1 MPFCRFRPRLG
12 SVCFLKQPRPD
23 DEEFLMKK
31 ALLLPF
37 FFSVL
42 VMLTPGAAF
51 SLGAGDTPPDFT
63 LTSLDGEEVSLSDF
77 KGRVIILK
85 LATTW
90 CPTCK
95 QQNETFLANDR
106 FLSENDAVVIDVFVQ
121 DSEKMVRKY
130 MGGRE
135 FGMTFVP
142 LVDDG
147 QAYRA
152 YTVYLIPRVL
162 VIDREFKV
170 LRDGGYLPSSELRS
184 LVKEAAAEKQDS

>member
-1 MPFCRFRPRLG
+1 
-12 SVCFLKQPRPD
+12 
-23 DEEFLMKK
+23 MKK

-42 VMLTPGAAF
+42 VMFMPNVAF
-51 SLGAGDTPPDFT
+51 SLGVGDTPPDFT
-63 LTSLDGEEVSLSDF
+63 LTSLDGEQVSLSDF

-95 QQNETFLANDR
+95 QQTETFLANDR
-106 FLSENDAVVIDVFVQ
+106 FLAEHGVVVIDVFVQ

-130 MGGRE
+130 LGDRKYR
-135 FGMTFVP
+135 MTFVP
-142 LVDDG
+142 LVDSG

-152 YTVYLIPRVL
+152 YNVYLIPRVL

-170 LRDGGYLPSSELRS
+170 LRDGGQLSSSQLRS
-184 LVKEAAAEKQDS
+184 LVKEASGEENGS

>member
-1 MPFCRFRPRLG
+1 M
-12 SVCFLKQPRPD
+12 
-23 DEEFLMKK
+23 MKK
-31 ALLLPF
+31 ALLLSF
-37 FFSVL
+37 FFFVL
-42 VMLTPGAAF
+42 VMLMPGAAF
-51 SLGAGDTPPDFT
+51 SLGVGDTPPDFT

-95 QQNETFLANDR
+95 QQTETFLANDR
-106 FLSENDAVVIDVFVQ
+106 YLSEHDAVVIDVFVQ

-130 MGGRE
+130 VGDRE
-135 FGMTFVP
+135 YGMTFVP

-152 YTVYLIPRVL
+152 YNVYLIPRVL

-170 LRDGGYLPSSELRS
+170 LRDGGQLPSDELRS
-184 LVKEAAAEKQDS
+184 LVKEAAIEEEGS